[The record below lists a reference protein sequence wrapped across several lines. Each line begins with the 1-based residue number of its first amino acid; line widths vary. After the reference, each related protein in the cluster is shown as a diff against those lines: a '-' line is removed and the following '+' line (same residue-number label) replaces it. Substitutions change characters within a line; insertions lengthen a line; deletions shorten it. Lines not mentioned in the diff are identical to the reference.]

1 MLKLSKESQ
10 TFFLEND
17 NKNEME
23 DLKLRNKDLE
33 AQSLVMKTKLKEI
46 GEIREEESKN
56 KTFIQNDLDIERREN
71 QMKQKEINILNQE
84 VK

>member
-1 MLKLSKESQ
+1 
-10 TFFLEND
+10 
-17 NKNEME
+17 ME

-56 KTFIQNDLDIERREN
+56 KIFIQNDLDIERREN